1 MQEIKKPNC
10 IEVNAR
16 DEVDDDCVIVDVDDH
31 DKITNETP
39 VPMFVQHTEAI
50 LDTIDRYTIANE
62 TPVPMFVHHTE
73 AILDTIDH
81 MVGFQFYIRM

>member
-10 IEVNAR
+10 IEVDAR
-16 DEVDDDCVIVDVDDH
+16 EEVDDDCVIVDVDDH
-31 DKITNETP
+31 NKITNETP

-50 LDTIDRYTIANE
+50 LDTIDHNKITNG
-62 TPVPMFVHHTE
+62 TPVSMFVHHTE

-81 MVGFQFYIRM
+81 MVGFEFYIRM